1 MYICSEFICNLI
13 QPEKTRVWSVE
24 RNGGGE
30 VERPHFA
37 KPQPRTTLISLVDT
51 NVYLFRMH
59 LENG

>member
-1 MYICSEFICNLI
+1 MKEEI

-37 KPQPRTTLISLVDT
+37 KPQPRTTLSSLVDIKS
-51 NVYLFRMH
+51 
-59 LENG
+59 G